1 MSARTKTVR
10 IRTGDALTAATTDR
24 LEGELVRR
32 GARGARVAA
41 DGRLAISVVATCRA
55 QAVAQV
61 ESLLEKALA
70 DDLPTP

>member
-1 MSARTKTVR
+1 MSARTKIIR
-10 IRTGDALTAATTDR
+10 IRTRDALTAVTTAR

-32 GARGARVAA
+32 GARGAHVAA

-55 QAVAQV
+55 QAVAQA

-70 DDLPTP
+70 GGLPTR